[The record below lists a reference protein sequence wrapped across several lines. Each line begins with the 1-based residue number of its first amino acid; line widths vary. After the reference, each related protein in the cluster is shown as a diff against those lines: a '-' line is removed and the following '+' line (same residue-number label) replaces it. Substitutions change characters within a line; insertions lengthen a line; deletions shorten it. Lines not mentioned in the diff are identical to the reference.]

1 MILPIWSALATAA
14 SRLLW
19 SLEII
24 VVGKASKGILV
35 DHHKTKISA
44 LQTGGFWRLRR
55 IPF

>member
-24 VVGKASKGILV
+24 VVGKASKGILA
-35 DHHKTKISA
+35 DQRETKISA
-44 LQTGGFWRLRR
+44 LKR
-55 IPF
+55 IQF